1 MNKTYVFSAPGRTE
15 IGGNHT
21 DHQSGC
27 VLAAAV
33 NLEIVA
39 EVIPNNLNRIRIKSD
54 RYMAFSIDLADL
66 NVHSVEKNTA
76 AALVRGV
83 AAAFVERGAQIK
95 GFDAIVHSNVIP
107 GRGLGTSAAFT
118 VLIGTILNEMFCDKQ
133 YSKTEIAQMCQYAEK
148 VFFGKL
154 CGLMNHMISALGGMV
169 FIDFENAKA
178 PKIER
183 LDVDLNALGYA
194 LCIIDCGANHID
206 LANEYETIP
215 GEMKEICNFL
225 GKEVLREIPET
236 EFFEA
241 LPKLRKI
248 VPDRA
253 ILRAIHIYQENKRV
267 IKEMEC
273 LKNKDLEHFFELV
286 KESGRSSWMYLQNI
300 IPTGAIEHQEMGL
313 TLALCDVLLKEQGA
327 YRVHGDGFIGT
338 VQAYVPIDKVDM
350 FKAKIENVLGKDSC
364 QILNICSQGGVR
376 IE

>member
-21 DHQSGC
+21 DHHSGC

-133 YSKTEIAQMCQYAEK
+133 YSKTEIAQMCQYAE
-148 VFFGKL
+148 
-154 CGLMNHMISALGGMV
+154 
-169 FIDFENAKA
+169 
-178 PKIER
+178 
-183 LDVDLNALGYA
+183 
-194 LCIIDCGANHID
+194 
-206 LANEYETIP
+206 
-215 GEMKEICNFL
+215 
-225 GKEVLREIPET
+225 
-236 EFFEA
+236 
-241 LPKLRKI
+241 
-248 VPDRA
+248 
-253 ILRAIHIYQENKRV
+253 
-267 IKEMEC
+267 
-273 LKNKDLEHFFELV
+273 
-286 KESGRSSWMYLQNI
+286 
-300 IPTGAIEHQEMGL
+300 
-313 TLALCDVLLKEQGA
+313 
-327 YRVHGDGFIGT
+327 
-338 VQAYVPIDKVDM
+338 
-350 FKAKIENVLGKDSC
+350 
-364 QILNICSQGGVR
+364 
-376 IE
+376 